1 MEWIKMLKECDLTDV
16 TYGLMLLFFLSCE
29 ISMWIL
35 EGFYASI
42 QMWGG
47 GGDVMYADYASMVVH
62 YLFSC

>member
-1 MEWIKMLKECDLTDV
+1 MLKEWDITDE
-16 TYGLMLLFFLSCE
+16 TFGLMLFLLSCE

-35 EGFYASI
+35 EGFYARI

-47 GGDVMYADYASMVVH
+47 GGDVMYADYASMVVN